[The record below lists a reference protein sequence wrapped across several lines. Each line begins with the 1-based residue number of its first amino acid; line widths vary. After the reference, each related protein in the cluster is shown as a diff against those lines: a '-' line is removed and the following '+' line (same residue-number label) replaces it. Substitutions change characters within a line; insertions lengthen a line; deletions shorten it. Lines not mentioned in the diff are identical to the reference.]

1 MILEIPKN
9 AETILHILEKAGYEA
24 YVVGGCVRDS
34 ILGRSPDDWDITTS
48 AKPEQVKAL
57 FHRTVD
63 TGLQHGTVTVLM
75 EKEGY
80 EVTTYR
86 VDGEYED
93 GRHPKEVTFTA
104 SLKEDLKRRDFTINA
119 MAYNPSSGLVDL
131 FGGLEDIERKI
142 IRCVGDP
149 LERFT
154 EDALRIMRA
163 VRFSAQLGFAIEEET
178 RKALK
183 VLAPNL
189 KHVSAERIQVE
200 LVKLLMSPHPDYL
213 RVAYEAGITAEFLPE
228 FDACMTTSQN
238 TPHHC
243 YTVGE
248 HILHSLCHVRADKV
262 LRITMLLHDIG
273 KPVVRKTDENGRD
286 HFKMHGIAGEKM
298 AAQILR
304 RLKFDNDTIRKVT
317 RLVKWH
323 DDRPDGTTKA
333 VRRAVNR
340 IGEELF
346 PYYLEVQQADMLAQ
360 SDYRRTEK
368 QERLDKVKEAYETI
382 INEHQCVS
390 LKTLAVTGKDLIEAG
405 CDEAGRGCLA
415 GAVYAAAVILPKDFK
430 NELLN
435 DSKQLTEHQR
445 YALREVI
452 EKEALAWAVGIVS
465 PEEIDKINILNASFH
480 AMHRAVDQLKM
491 RPQHLLIDGNRFKK
505 YQDLPHSTVI
515 KGDGKYLSIAA
526 AVLAKT
532 YRDDYMNRLHEEF
545 PYYDWDH
552 NKGYPT
558 KKHRA
563 AISERGTTPY
573 HRMTFN
579 LLGDG
584 QLALDFK

>member
-9 AETILHILEKAGYEA
+9 AETILHILENAGYEA

-34 ILGRSPDDWDITTS
+34 ILGRKPDDWDITTS
-48 AKPEQVKAL
+48 AKPEQVKEL

-104 SLKEDLKRRDFTINA
+104 SLEEDLKRRDFTINA
-119 MAYNPSSGLVDL
+119 MAYNPSGGLVDL
-131 FGGLEDIERKI
+131 FGGLEDIDRKI

-163 VRFSAQLGFAIEEET
+163 VRFSAQLGFSIEEET

-213 RVAYEAGITAEFLPE
+213 RTAYEAGITAEFLPE
-228 FDACMTTSQN
+228 FDACMETSQN

-248 HILHSLCHVRADKV
+248 HILHSLCHVRADRV

-286 HFKMHGIAGEKM
+286 HFKTHGNAGEKM
-298 AAQILR
+298 AGQILR

-323 DDRPDGTTKA
+323 DDRPEGTLKS

-340 IGEELF
+340 IGEDLF
-346 PYYLEVQQADMLAQ
+346 PLYLEVQQADMLAQ
-360 SDYRRTEK
+360 SLYRRSEK
-368 QERLDKVKEAYETI
+368 QARLDSVRDAYRQI
-382 INEHQCVS
+382 IEEKQCVS
-390 LKTLAVTGKDLIEAG
+390 LKTLAVTGRDLIENG
-405 CDEAGRGCLA
+405 YRPGREIGEKLE
-415 GAVYAAAVILPKDFK
+415 K
-430 NELLN
+430 LLN
-435 DSKQLTEHQR
+435 LVLEDP
-445 YALREVI
+445 
-452 EKEALAWAVGIVS
+452 EKNQK
-465 PEEIDKINILNASFH
+465 EILLEIIRK
-480 AMHRAVDQLKM
+480 DQEKN
-491 RPQHLLIDGNRFKK
+491 P
-505 YQDLPHSTVI
+505 
-515 KGDGKYLSIAA
+515 A
-526 AVLAKT
+526 
-532 YRDDYMNRLHEEF
+532 
-545 PYYDWDH
+545 
-552 NKGYPT
+552 
-558 KKHRA
+558 
-563 AISERGTTPY
+563 
-573 HRMTFN
+573 
-579 LLGDG
+579 
-584 QLALDFK
+584 